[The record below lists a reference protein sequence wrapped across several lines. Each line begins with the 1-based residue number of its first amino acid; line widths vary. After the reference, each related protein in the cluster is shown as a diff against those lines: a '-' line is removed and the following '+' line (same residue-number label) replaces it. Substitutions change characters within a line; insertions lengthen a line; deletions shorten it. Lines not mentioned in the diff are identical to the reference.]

1 MHYLIA
7 GGGEF
12 GTRYLRKLNIAH
24 KRRGYPV
31 ESIVVIDQDPACK
44 ASKYIPLSP
53 WPICKYQI

>member
-31 ESIVVIDQDPACK
+31 ESIVVIDKDPACRAANIFAK
-44 ASKYIPLSP
+44 SP
-53 WPICKYQI
+53 QPAWK